1 MDNKEITDL
10 VKIIGLTY
18 KKKYSSLEDMSSL
31 RYGRMMIMTDQ
42 VMDHLY

>member
-10 VKIIGLTY
+10 VKIIGLQY
-18 KKKYSSLEDMSSL
+18 KKKYLSIEDMNTL

-42 VMDHLY
+42 V